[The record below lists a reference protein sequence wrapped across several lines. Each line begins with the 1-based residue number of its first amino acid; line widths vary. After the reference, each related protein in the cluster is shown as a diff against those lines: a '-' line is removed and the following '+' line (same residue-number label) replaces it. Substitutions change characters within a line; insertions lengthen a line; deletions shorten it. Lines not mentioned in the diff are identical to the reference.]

1 MTLATQWNSLGL
13 FLYENRDIL
22 FSQIYNQICS
32 NFETSCT
39 DNLYMMTAKGA
50 TYYIQVA
57 KQKGRVTSLNWN
69 LCITW
74 GYHAFCTHLSWIKT
88 QWVEK
93 GFESPIWTFWT
104 FWDWNTNHIKFESV
118 FSRIF
123 YRYRL
128 NGDNF
133 E

>member
-1 MTLATQWNSLGL
+1 MSLHTQDTLGETLGIQWNSLGL

-22 FSQIYNQICS
+22 FSQIYNQIYS

-69 LCITW
+69 LCIT
-74 GYHAFCTHLSWIKT
+74 
-88 QWVEK
+88 
-93 GFESPIWTFWT
+93 
-104 FWDWNTNHIKFESV
+104 
-118 FSRIF
+118 
-123 YRYRL
+123 
-128 NGDNF
+128 
-133 E
+133 